1 MMRLHI
7 ICGALVISLCAHAQQ
22 KQEKLGGAVKLKVP
36 PLPPSTDEY
45 MTAQL
50 ADARW
55 TPVEKLESR
64 LPPGAELALI
74 GADPMSTGIT
84 AYMRMKPGYHLP
96 AHAHTHTSWLTTL
109 SGKGT
114 WTIDGKKTP
123 STVGTFVIV
132 HSKQTHEFA
141 CDSGA
146 PCVFLLRRSGPT
158 DYIWP
163 AK

>member
-1 MMRLHI
+1 MRLHI
-7 ICGALVISLCAHAQQ
+7 ICGALLISLCAHAQQ
-22 KQEKLGGAVKLKVP
+22 KFGGSVKLKVP
-36 PLPPSTDEY
+36 PLPPSTDQY
-45 MTAQL
+45 LTAQL
-50 ADARW
+50 ADAKW
-55 TPVEKLESR
+55 TPAEKIEAHF
-64 LPPGAELALI
+64 PPGAEVALI

-84 AYMRMKPGYHLP
+84 AYMRFKAGYKLP
-96 AHAHTHTSWLTTL
+96 PHAHTHTSWLTML

-123 STVGTFVIV
+123 ATVGTFVIV
-132 HSKQTHEFA
+132 TSRQTHDFA
-141 CDSGA
+141 CDAGA